1 MDVLDL
7 LMLAMEYALMGFA
20 MAAGGWVFERLSRSP
35 DPPFQF
41 VPDDDEEEEAPK
53 VKGKR
58 SKGKNTVIRWQ
69 A

>member
-7 LMLAMEYALMGFA
+7 LMLAMEYTLMGFA
-20 MAAGGWVFERLSRSP
+20 LAAGGWVFERLSRP
-35 DPPFQF
+35 DA
-41 VPDDDEEEEAPK
+41 PDDDEEEEAPK

-58 SKGKNTVIRWQ
+58 SKGKNTVVRWT